1 MLHFYNAAPPS
12 SEQMSLNSVGI
23 ITIQVV
29 VSELLGISNIK
40 EWSLAARAGGG
51 GRGKT
56 GGNSGGA
63 AIMVNQ
69 N

>member
-1 MLHFYNAAPPS
+1 
-12 SEQMSLNSVGI
+12 MSLNSVGI

-63 AIMVNQ
+63 AILVNQ

>member
-1 MLHFYNAAPPS
+1 
-12 SEQMSLNSVGI
+12 MSLNSVGI

-29 VSELLGISNIK
+29 VSELGISNIK

-51 GRGKT
+51 GRWKT

-63 AIMVNQ
+63 AIMVN
-69 N
+69 